1 MEKPLYIVP
10 PSIDP
15 LSEKNVPLSNEEING
30 VRATYDIDPGRP
42 VICQVSRF
50 DRFKDPVG
58 VIEVYRMTEA
68 LWKGKPVIGGNVSGI
83 RIQVLNHTTG
93 FLVNSPEGAALRI
106 RYLLTHTHRMA
117 AMGKNA
123 KAFVAENY
131 LLTRHLREYLA
142 LMVAVISGSRNRI
155 ELSCGI

>member
-1 MEKPLYIVP
+1 M
-10 PSIDP
+10 
-15 LSEKNVPLSNEEING
+15 
-30 VRATYDIDPGRP
+30 RATYDIDPGRP

-58 VIEVYRMTEA
+58 VIEAY
-68 LWKGKPVIGGNVSGI
+68 
-83 RIQVLNHTTG
+83 
-93 FLVNSPEGAALRI
+93 
-106 RYLLTHTHRMA
+106 RMA

-131 LLTRHLREYLA
+131 LLTRHLREYLT